1 MRIRALTFQNFCAF
15 CQSPYAVHA
24 ARYQFSKLISI
35 VTFFCAYIEHIHL
48 GAVLTFEN
56 LSLKAP
62 TEFSVA
68 THQMMQ
74 QLSVMSAFFFLFCN
88 ILQASPRI
96 E

>member
-1 MRIRALTFQNFCAF
+1 M
-15 CQSPYAVHA
+15 HA

-35 VTFFCAYIEHIHL
+35 VTFVCACIEHIHL

-74 QLSVMSAFFFLFCN
+74 QLSVMSAFFFFFVIFFKRRHASNDAATVRYECVFLF
-88 ILQASPRI
+88 L
-96 E
+96 